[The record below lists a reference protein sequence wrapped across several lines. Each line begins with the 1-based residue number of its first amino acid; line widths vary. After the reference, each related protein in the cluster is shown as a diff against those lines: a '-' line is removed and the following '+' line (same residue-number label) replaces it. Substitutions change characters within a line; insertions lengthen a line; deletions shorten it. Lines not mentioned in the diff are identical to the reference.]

1 MSRGSYWRLRVA
13 RVEWFTK
20 YCSHK
25 GLRRKHMFSTVFF
38 VTFCGHLIP
47 LAVLPSHEEFMAD
60 VLATKDHKD
69 RKDKFPIT
77 ARIF

>member
-25 GLRRKHMFSTVFF
+25 GLRRKHMFSKVFF
-38 VTFCGHLIP
+38 VATSSRWLF
-47 LAVLPSHEEFMAD
+47 FR
-60 VLATKDHKD
+60 ATKNSWQM
-69 RKDKFPIT
+69 F
-77 ARIF
+77 